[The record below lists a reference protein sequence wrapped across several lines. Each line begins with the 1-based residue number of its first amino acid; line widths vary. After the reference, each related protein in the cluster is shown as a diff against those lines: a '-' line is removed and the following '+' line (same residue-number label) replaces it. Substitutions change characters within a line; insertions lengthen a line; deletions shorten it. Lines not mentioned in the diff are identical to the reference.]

1 MTAATEVAE
10 GRAPG
15 ALMWAGITFAAGK
28 GATLVATL
36 VLARILVPADFGLFA
51 VGLLVINY
59 LDRVKDIGV
68 GSSLVYS
75 RESWTRLAGTALPIS
90 VGTAFLL
97 GAGAFLGAPL
107 VAAFFEDPRAGEIL
121 RALSVVL
128 LISGLGVVPESRLRR
143 ELDFRRRA
151 VPELTAA
158 VLKGVLSVVLALTGF
173 GVWALVWGQ
182 LAGTIVQ
189 TTLYWLLCRWRPRV
203 TWHREDAR
211 LLLRYGIPS
220 ALVAVLAVVIENLDY
235 LIIGRRLDATEL
247 GYYVLA
253 YRIPEIT
260 IIAVCVV
267 AGQVFFPM
275 FSRMQDDIP
284 GIREAYLRVAHHVAL
299 ITVPVGLGIAV
310 AAPEI
315 VFTLYGDRWEPAVPV
330 VRLLGLFG
338 VVYSLSFHAGE
349 IYKATGRPG
358 ILNWLGLTEILVMAP
373 ALWFAAAE
381 GIVAAALAMVLAY
394 LVLTALKI
402 VVVQRILDI
411 RGLALVRRFVPA
423 LLASTLMA
431 GTVLLV
437 SAVLPVSADL
447 VRLLVL
453 VLVGVAAYAVAL
465 RIFAP
470 EALRE
475 LVSRFNR
482 MRQERSTPKTGAA

>member
-1 MTAATEVAE
+1 M
-10 GRAPG
+10 
-15 ALMWAGITFAAGK
+15 
-28 GATLVATL
+28 
-36 VLARILVPADFGLFA
+36 
-51 VGLLVINY
+51 
-59 LDRVKDIGV
+59 
-68 GSSLVYS
+68 
-75 RESWTRLAGTALPIS
+75 
-90 VGTAFLL
+90 
-97 GAGAFLGAPL
+97 
-107 VAAFFEDPRAGEIL
+107 
-121 RALSVVL
+121 
-128 LISGLGVVPESRLRR
+128 
-143 ELDFRRRA
+143 
-151 VPELTAA
+151 
-158 VLKGVLSVVLALTGF
+158 
-173 GVWALVWGQ
+173 
-182 LAGTIVQ
+182 
-189 TTLYWLLCRWRPRV
+189 
-203 TWHREDAR
+203 
-211 LLLRYGIPS
+211 RYGIPS
-220 ALVAVLAVVIENLDY
+220 ALVAVLAVIIENLDY

-275 FSRMQDDIP
+275 FSRMQDDLP

-381 GIVAAALAMVLAY
+381 GIAAAALAMVLAY
-394 LVLTALKI
+394 LVLTALKL
-402 VVVQRILDI
+402 VVVQRILAI

-437 SAVLPVSADL
+437 SAVMPVSADL
-447 VRLLVL
+447 ARLLVL

-475 LVSRFNR
+475 LVARFNR
-482 MRQERSTPKTGAA
+482 MRQERSTQKTGAA